1 MSKQTTPGGFYNHSQ
16 RPVVSH
22 QVSTSTGRTSTG
34 RRHVNIQR
42 QTLHPP
48 PPVATT
54 SDIYNPMDVDLP
66 DLIPMDDSDND
77 NDDNAEVEIPG
88 VRVKARARAKRYNN
102 SVSPLHC
109 TS

>member
-1 MSKQTTPGGFYNHSQ
+1 
-16 RPVVSH
+16 
-22 QVSTSTGRTSTG
+22 
-34 RRHVNIQR
+34 
-42 QTLHPP
+42 
-48 PPVATT
+48 
-54 SDIYNPMDVDLP
+54 MDVDLP
-66 DLIPMDDSDND
+66 DLIPMDDSDDD